1 MYLWVRV
8 GGWLGYL
15 GGTWTPHKGSLEGG
29 KRGQF
34 IGRERGA
41 RTAVPTISHR
51 AHSHLDPSDPGMP
64 GRSLQGLA
72 ILGLWVCATG
82 LVVRGPTVS
91 LVSDSLVDAGAVGP
105 QGFVEEDLRVF
116 GELHFVGAQVP
127 HTNYYDGTI
136 ELFHYPLGNHCPR
149 VVHVVT
155 LTACPRRPAVAFTLC
170 RSTHHAHSPAYPTLE
185 LGLARQP
192 LLRVRTA
199 TRDYAGLYVLRV
211 WVGSATNA
219 SLFVLGVALSANGTF
234 VYNGSDYGSCD
245 PAQLPFSAPHLGP
258 SSVYTPGAS
267 RPTPPRT
274 TTSPSSPRD
283 PTPAPGDTGTPAPAS
298 GERAPPNS
306 TRSASESRHR
316 LTVAQVIQIAI
327 PASIIAFVFLGSC
340 ICFIHRCQR
349 RYRRPRGQIYNPGG
363 VSCAVNEAAM
373 ARLGAELRSHPNTPP
388 KPRRRS
394 SSSTTMPSLTSI
406 AEESEPGP
414 VVLLS
419 VSPRPRSGPTA
430 PQEV

>member
-1 MYLWVRV
+1 
-8 GGWLGYL
+8 
-15 GGTWTPHKGSLEGG
+15 
-29 KRGQF
+29 
-34 IGRERGA
+34 
-41 RTAVPTISHR
+41 
-51 AHSHLDPSDPGMP
+51 MP

-127 HTNYYDGTI
+127 HTNYYDGII

-219 SLFVLGVALSANGTF
+219 SRFVLGVALSANGTF

-245 PAQLPFSAPHLGP
+245 PAQLPFRPRAWDPRA
-258 SSVYTPGAS
+258 YTPPEPPDPPLHGQRHP
-267 RPTPPRT
+267 RPPPETR
-274 TTSPSSPRD
+274 PP
-283 PTPAPGDTGTPAPAS
+283 PPGTQG
-298 GERAPPNS
+298 R
-306 TRSASESRHR
+306 
-316 LTVAQVIQIAI
+316 
-327 PASIIAFVFLGSC
+327 
-340 ICFIHRCQR
+340 
-349 RYRRPRGQIYNPGG
+349 
-363 VSCAVNEAAM
+363 
-373 ARLGAELRSHPNTPP
+373 
-388 KPRRRS
+388 
-394 SSSTTMPSLTSI
+394 
-406 AEESEPGP
+406 
-414 VVLLS
+414 
-419 VSPRPRSGPTA
+419 PRPRA
-430 PQEV
+430 AR